1 MSIRMRL
8 TLWYTVL
15 LSLVLAVFAL
25 LVYAV
30 VARQLASQLEYAI
43 HLQALDAS
51 RTAHAL
57 PVASPAV
64 HSSGRWTLPL
74 TGQFAEEN
82 LYVQLVTPSGDVLAT
97 SSNLPQPLPTP
108 STSLQT
114 ALISQEAHSSLA
126 LRGQAMTLYSVPL
139 LLDSQAV
146 AVLQV
151 AASLQPLENSLAQLR
166 LVLAVIVL
174 AVSALAGAIGAFLA
188 TQAMRPVDRMTQSA
202 HAIGAAA
209 DFSQR
214 LPRPARQDE
223 LGRLATTF
231 NDLLTRLDQALAMQR
246 RFLGDAAHEL
256 RTPLTG
262 IRTNVETLLRQ
273 SRGTPNERDESLRSV
288 LRETDRMSRLVADL
302 LALARAD
309 AGQPLDCRRLTLDTL
324 LLEVYQQEKA
334 LGQGVQLALG
344 ELEQVEIVG
353 DRDRLK
359 QLMLNL
365 ADNAL
370 RYTQPGGVVTLDL
383 AQRAGSVVLR
393 VRDTGP
399 GIPPEHLPRIF
410 ERFYRA
416 DEPRSRNAGGTG
428 LGLAI
433 CKWIAEAHCGRIEV
447 VSQVGVGSVFTVIL
461 PLPVPPV

>member
-1 MSIRMRL
+1 
-8 TLWYTVL
+8 
-15 LSLVLAVFAL
+15 
-25 LVYAV
+25 
-30 VARQLASQLEYAI
+30 
-43 HLQALDAS
+43 
-51 RTAHAL
+51 
-57 PVASPAV
+57 
-64 HSSGRWTLPL
+64 
-74 TGQFAEEN
+74 
-82 LYVQLVTPSGDVLAT
+82 
-97 SSNLPQPLPTP
+97 
-108 STSLQT
+108 
-114 ALISQEAHSSLA
+114 
-126 LRGQAMTLYSVPL
+126 
-139 LLDSQAV
+139 
-146 AVLQV
+146 
-151 AASLQPLENSLAQLR
+151 
-166 LVLAVIVL
+166 
-174 AVSALAGAIGAFLA
+174 
-188 TQAMRPVDRMTQSA
+188 
-202 HAIGAAA
+202 
-209 DFSQR
+209 
-214 LPRPARQDE
+214 
-223 LGRLATTF
+223 
-231 NDLLTRLDQALAMQR
+231 
-246 RFLGDAAHEL
+246 
-256 RTPLTG
+256 
-262 IRTNVETLLRQ
+262 VETLLRQ

>member
-1 MSIRMRL
+1 
-8 TLWYTVL
+8 
-15 LSLVLAVFAL
+15 
-25 LVYAV
+25 
-30 VARQLASQLEYAI
+30 
-43 HLQALDAS
+43 
-51 RTAHAL
+51 
-57 PVASPAV
+57 
-64 HSSGRWTLPL
+64 
-74 TGQFAEEN
+74 
-82 LYVQLVTPSGDVLAT
+82 
-97 SSNLPQPLPTP
+97 
-108 STSLQT
+108 
-114 ALISQEAHSSLA
+114 
-126 LRGQAMTLYSVPL
+126 
-139 LLDSQAV
+139 
-146 AVLQV
+146 
-151 AASLQPLENSLAQLR
+151 
-166 LVLAVIVL
+166 
-174 AVSALAGAIGAFLA
+174 
-188 TQAMRPVDRMTQSA
+188 MTQSA
-202 HAIGAAA
+202 RAIGAAA

-231 NDLLTRLDQALAMQR
+231 NDLLTRLDQAFAMQR
-246 RFLGDAAHEL
+246 RFLADAAHEL

-273 SRGTPNERDESLRSV
+273 SRGAPNERDESLRSV

-309 AGQPLDCRRLTLDTL
+309 AGQPLDCRRLALDTL

-383 AQRAGSVVLR
+383 AQRDGSAVLR
-393 VRDTGP
+393 VQDTGP

-410 ERFYRA
+410 ERFYRV

-433 CKWIAEAHCGRIEV
+433 CKWIAEAHRGRIEV

-461 PLPVPPV
+461 PLPILARLRWFCHRRLAKLLTRS